1 MMTKRLLTFLFFI
14 ISTNLFAQFADCIGS
29 VAVCETSTQNY
40 QVQGIGNIN
49 EFPLDPNIPGS
60 GSSGC
65 LGDGGSGLGVESNS
79 IWFRFK
85 AERDGQ
91 LGFNIIPAN
100 PSDDWDFAVYGPNLS
115 CSDFGDPSN
124 VIEPIN
130 GICNYNAG
138 NPNDGGQ
145 TGVGTPPSPSSIAW
159 YTPFLNIS
167 EGEEYFLLI
176 NSFQGGNDAFTL
188 EWTGTLVNDG
198 GGNPLDC
205 SIVVGELGADQEV
218 CEGTT
223 VILDGEPSI
232 VTIPIA
238 GYQWFLDT
246 GAGFNEIIGETN
258 PTLEINN
265 NISGIYKVE
274 VTDTDGNVGEDEVLI
289 TFYPQPTIETLP
301 FTTYEQCDIDG
312 TGLFE
317 FDLQAL
323 FANDLMGT
331 AQVAAGTF
339 EVLFFTSQADAD
351 ANTNAIT
358 TPYTNPTA
366 FTIDEI
372 FARVVNIASQNTC
385 LAATTSF
392 NILVNPN
399 PILGNPSDF
408 EICDTNDDGDDTN
421 GFVNG
426 FLLSSKDIE
435 VLGSLSPSDYT
446 VSYFDVDSNSIDKT
460 VVYTNIANPQPIL
473 VTVTNNTS
481 GCSTSSPAELFNLVV
496 NPLPVVTNPVL
507 LAICDDDQDGFITM
521 DLTSMNPDI
530 SADFANET
538 FQYYPSLNDAEN
550 NTNEITNPTNYINDS
565 FTTDI
570 VWVRTI
576 TTNGCFRISQ
586 INIEVSNTN
595 LPASFQQVFNACDD
609 YLDIDGNDTANN
621 DDRDGVSTF
630 DFSSVT
636 NDIIGLFPANQS
648 FNISYYRT
656 LADANSS
663 TNAIIDPSNYRN
675 IGFVNSQQIFVR
687 IENPANSTCLYV
699 GPHITLIVDPVP
711 VSNPVSNIEVC
722 DDDTDGDDTNGFIQS
737 IDLES
742 QTSTILGTQNPS
754 DFTVTYHESS
764 AEANLGTNPLSS
776 PFTNTS
782 INQQTVY
789 VRVTNNTSGC
799 FVDRASFDV
808 IINPLP
814 TITANVELKQCDDD
828 TDGFSD
834 FNLNEAATDIS
845 TNFANET
852 FMFYPTLND
861 AENDTNQITNPT
873 TFTNRTVTTDIIWAR
888 AITLENCYRISEVT
902 LTVSTTGLPASF
914 QRSFTECD
922 DFLDIDGNDNASN
935 DDTDGISSFDF
946 SSVTAEVRAL
956 FPSSQQLTITYYRN
970 QIDALSEQNVITDI
984 ANYRNIGYPNTQQ
997 IYIRVDSNLDNDCL
1011 GFGPFITL
1019 NVDPVPTAD
1028 PVLDLELCDNADD
1041 GNFTNGF
1048 VQTFDIE
1055 SQTVTILGTQ
1065 DPLDFTVTYH
1075 TSAADALAGAN
1086 NITSTNAYTN
1096 ITAGLQTIFVRVTD
1110 NTTGCFT
1117 NHTTFDLIVNP
1128 LPIANFVEDLEVCDD
1143 DTDGSA
1149 QNGFSQNID
1158 LELQT
1163 AGILGTQDP
1172 AQFIVTYHT
1181 SLADAQAGT
1190 NALTSPFTNTVQ
1202 NQQIIHVRVFNTITQ
1217 CANGISNFNVIIN
1230 SEPTTDD
1237 VSDLLYCDDDLDGDD
1252 TNGFVQNIDLDSKI
1266 PLILG
1271 PLQDEDDFTVTFHE
1285 TQADAIA
1292 GTGALSSPYTNTTQ
1306 GRQTIFI
1313 RVVNDDTGCVN
1324 DNDTF
1329 DIVVNPLPDFTVTN
1343 PQIVCLNGPE
1353 LVLSVENSAA
1363 AYDFEWTT
1371 PDGNT
1376 IIGSQITISSGGL
1389 YTVTGTTI
1397 DGTNCS
1403 RTREIQVNE
1412 SIIATL
1418 SDADITIVDDSDNN
1432 SITIDPT
1439 NLGIG
1444 DYEYALLDDQNNFE
1458 VNYQDAPLFENL
1470 GGGFYTILVGD
1481 KNGCGTA
1488 TLAVSVIE
1496 FPKFFTPNND
1506 GQNDTWTI
1514 KGANS
1519 TFYPTSQVSIF
1530 NRFGKLVAQINIDNP
1545 GWNGTYNG
1553 KTLPSD
1559 DYWYAIK
1566 LVDRNGVVRERKGNM
1581 SLLRRER

>member
-1 MMTKRLLTFLFFI
+1 MQFSKILITFFLFIGLVTIGFSQNNLPPEVDASGRQAYCPSTDIKIATDFTITDPDDNAVDAFFIQISSGYVLNTDRLLLSGSHPNITSSWDPQEGKLTLSPLGGGQILHTDLIPAVRDIVYQSLNTNVSGERFFSLTVGDANFLP
-14 ISTNLFAQFADCIGS
+14 STGHFYEYVAAPLIDWETARQQAENRTYFGLQGYLVTILTPDEAQLTGEQAPGTGWIGGSDAAQEGVWRWVTGPETGRIFWNGGVNGTTPNFAFWNANEPNNLGQEHYAHITDDS
-29 VAVCETSTQNY
+29 VTST
-40 QVQGIGNIN
+40 
-49 EFPLDPNIPGS
+49 PGS
-60 GSSGC
+60 WNDLS
-65 LGDGGSGLGVESNS
+65 LGGGNGPYEPKGYLVE
-79 IWFRFK
+79 
-85 AERDGQ
+85 
-91 LGFNIIPAN
+91 
-100 PSDDWDFAVYGPNLS
+100 YGGMP
-115 CSDFGDPSN
+115 GDP
-124 VIEPIN
+124 V
-130 GICNYNAG
+130 
-138 NPNDGGQ
+138 
-145 TGVGTPPSPSSIAW
+145 
-159 YTPFLNIS
+159 LNIS
-167 EGEEYFLLI
+167 ASTSIYIPQIVSTSNE
-176 NSFQGGNDAFTL
+176 NNCPGG
-188 EWTGTLVNDG
+188 
-198 GGNPLDC
+198 
-205 SIVVGELGADQEV
+205 
-218 CEGTT
+218 T
-223 VILDGEPSI
+223 V
-232 VTIPIA
+232 T
-238 GYQWFLDT
+238 
-246 GAGFNEIIGETN
+246 
-258 PTLEINN
+258 
-265 NISGIYKVE
+265 
-274 VTDTDGNVGEDEVLI
+274 
-289 TFYPQPTIETLP
+289 
-301 FTTYEQCDIDG
+301 
-312 TGLFE
+312 
-317 FDLQAL
+317 
-323 FANDLMGT
+323 
-331 AQVAAGTF
+331 
-339 EVLFFTSQADAD
+339 
-351 ANTNAIT
+351 
-358 TPYTNPTA
+358 
-366 FTIDEI
+366 
-372 FARVVNIASQNTC
+372 
-385 LAATTSF
+385 LAATANEGTIF
-392 NILVNPN
+392 WY
-399 PILGNPSDF
+399 D
-408 EICDTNDDGDDTN
+408 
-421 GFVNG
+421 
-426 FLLSSKDIE
+426 SSTGGTL
-435 VLGSLSPSDYT
+435 LGSGNTFTTPAL
-446 VSYFDVDSNSIDKT
+446 
-460 VVYTNIANPQPIL
+460 
-473 VTVTNNTS
+473 NTS
-481 GCSTSSPAELFNLVV
+481 TTYFAAAAPEGCPSTNRVPVTAIIND
-496 NPLPVVTNPVL
+496 LPVVTNPVL
-507 LAICDDDQDGFITM
+507 LALCDDDQDGFISM
-521 DLTSMNPDI
+521 DLTSVNSDI
-530 SADFANET
+530 STNFTNET
-538 FQYYPSLNDAEN
+538 FQYYPSQVDAEN
-550 NTNEITNPTNYINDS
+550 DTNEITSPTNYTNDS
-565 FTTDI
+565 FTNDV

-595 LPASFQQVFNACDD
+595 LPASFQQVFNTCDD

-711 VSNPVSNIEVC
+711 VSNPVTNIEVC
-722 DDDTDGDDTNGFIQS
+722 DDDTDGDDTNGFVQS

-742 QTSTILGTQNPS
+742 QTSTILGTQNSS

-834 FNLNEAATDIS
+834 FNLNEAASDIS
-845 TNFANET
+845 TNFTNET
-852 FMFYPTLND
+852 FVFYPTLND
-861 AENDTNQITNPT
+861 AENNTNAITNPT
-873 TFTNRTVTTDIIWAR
+873 VFTNRTVTTDIIWAR
-888 AITLENCYRISEVT
+888 AISLENCYRISEIT

-914 QRSFTECD
+914 QRTFNNCD
-922 DFLDIDGNDNASN
+922 DFLDIDGNDNVSN

-956 FPSSQQLTITYYRN
+956 FPSTQQLTITYYRN
-970 QIDALSEQNVITDI
+970 QADALAELDPI
-984 ANYRNIGYPNTQQ
+984 ADPSNYRNIGYPITQT
-997 IYIRVDSNLDNDCL
+997 IFIRVDSNLDNDCL
-1011 GFGPFITL
+1011 GFGSHITL

-1055 SQTVTILGTQ
+1055 SQTSTILGAQ
-1065 DPLDFTVTYH
+1065 DPANFTVTYH
-1075 TSAADALAGAN
+1075 TTAADGLSGAN
-1086 NITSTNAYTN
+1086 AITNTSMYENTTVNQ
-1096 ITAGLQTIFVRVTD
+1096 QTIFVRVT
-1110 NTTGCFT
+1110 NNITGCFT
-1117 NHTTFDLIVNP
+1117 NHTSFDLIVNP
-1128 LPIANFVEDLEVCDD
+1128 LPIANFVEDIEVCDD
-1143 DTDGSA
+1143 DSDGSA
-1149 QNGFSQNID
+1149 QNGFSQNIN

-1202 NQQIIHVRVFNTITQ
+1202 NQQIIHVRVFNSITQ

-1306 GRQTIFI
+1306 GRQTIFV
-1313 RVVNDDTGCVN
+1313 RVINDDTGCVN

-1376 IIGSQITISSGGL
+1376 IIGSQITVSSGGL

-1470 GGGFYTILVGD
+1470 GGGFYTILVRD

-1506 GQNDTWTI
+1506 GQNDTWAI

-1519 TFYPTSQVSIF
+1519 TFYPTSQISIF
-1530 NRFGKLVAQINIDNP
+1530 NRFGKLVAQIDIDNV
-1545 GWNGTYNG
+1545 GWTGTYNG

-1566 LVDRNGVVRERKGNM
+1566 LIDRNGVVRERKGNM